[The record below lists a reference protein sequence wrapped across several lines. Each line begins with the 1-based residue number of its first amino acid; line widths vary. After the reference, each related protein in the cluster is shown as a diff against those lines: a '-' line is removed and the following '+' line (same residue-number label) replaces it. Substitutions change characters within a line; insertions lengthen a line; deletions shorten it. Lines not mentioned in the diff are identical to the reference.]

1 MNMLCLGYVHTHP
14 HTPLLL
20 EQRVTFQDREIIE
33 ILEELLP

>member
-1 MNMLCLGYVHTHP
+1 MHTHP

-20 EQRVTFQDREIIE
+20 EQRVTFQDMEIIE